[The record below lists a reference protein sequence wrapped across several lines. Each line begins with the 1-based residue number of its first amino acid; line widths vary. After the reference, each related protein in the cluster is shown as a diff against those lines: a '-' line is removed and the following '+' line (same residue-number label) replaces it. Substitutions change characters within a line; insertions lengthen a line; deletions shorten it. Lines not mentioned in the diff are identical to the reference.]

1 MRKTRV
7 CNSSDNDD
15 NNKKNNI
22 SPVVVKQE
30 VEKPA
35 ELFPT
40 KNPAEV
46 VKIAKD
52 ISEAVSDIV
61 EKQRLYDK
69 IKDKKYVR
77 CEGWTTMGAMLG
89 LFPQIVEVREEKIN
103 DKNKKYVAVCEIR
116 TLDGRLVSRAESE
129 CSSLEKNKVGQEDY
143 ALRSMAETRAV
154 SKAFRICLSWVMTLA
169 GYEPTPAEEV
179 SEEMLNNKVIEQKV
193 VETPVVEQ
201 VNLNVDKSRK
211 ITEKQRKLLFVRL
224 REANIPEEVLKKHI
238 EVAYGKTSTAD
249 LTMEEFDDLLKEIEQ
264 LKQNKQ

>member
-15 NNKKNNI
+15 NNKNN

-30 VEKPA
+30 VVEKPA

-40 KNPAEV
+40 KNPTEV
-46 VKIAKD
+46 VTIGKNIAD
-52 ISEAVSDIV
+52 AVSDIV
-61 EKQRLYDK
+61 NSRKLYDT
-69 IKDKKYVR
+69 IKGKKYVR

-89 LFPQIVEVREEKIN
+89 LFPQIVEVREEKID
-103 DKNKKYVAVCEIR
+103 DKGNKKYIAVCEVRMI
-116 TLDGRLVSRAESE
+116 DGRLVSRAESE

-201 VNLNVDKSRK
+201 VNLNVDKSKK

-224 REANIPEEVLKKHI
+224 REAGIPDEVLKKHI

-249 LTMEEFDDLLKEIEQ
+249 LTMEEFDDLLKEIEN
-264 LKQNKQ
+264 LKQNK

>member
-1 MRKTRV
+1 MRKKET
-7 CNSSDNDD
+7 
-15 NNKKNNI
+15 NNNNNNII

-30 VEKPA
+30 VVEKPV

-40 KNPAEV
+40 KNPNEV
-46 VKIAKD
+46 VKIAKNIAD
-52 ISEAVSDIV
+52 AVSDIV
-61 EKQRLYDK
+61 EKQKLYDK

-89 LFPQIVEVREEKIN
+89 LFPQIVEVREEKID

-129 CSSLEKNKVGQEDY
+129 CSSLERNKVGQEDY

-179 SEEMLNNKVIEQKV
+179 SEEMLNNKVIEQKI

-201 VNLNVDKSRK
+201 VNLNVDNKSKK

-224 REANIPEEVLKKHI
+224 REAGIPEEVLKKHI
-238 EVAYGKTSTAD
+238 EVAFGKTSTAD
-249 LTMEEFDDLLKEIEQ
+249 LNNEEFDEILKEIEN
-264 LKQNKQ
+264 LKRQK

>member
-1 MRKTRV
+1 MRKKET
-7 CNSSDNDD
+7 
-15 NNKKNNI
+15 NNNNNTI
-22 SPVVVKQE
+22 APIVKQE
-30 VEKPA
+30 VVEKPA

-40 KNPAEV
+40 KNPTEV
-46 VKIAKD
+46 VKIAKNIAD
-52 ISEAVSDIV
+52 AVSDIV
-61 EKQRLYDK
+61 EKQKLYDV

-89 LFPQIVEVREEKIN
+89 LFPQIVEVREEKID
-103 DKNKKYVAVCEIR
+103 DKGNKKYIAVCEVR

-129 CSSLEKNKVGQEDY
+129 CSSLEKKKIGQEDY

-179 SEEMLNNKVIEQKV
+179 SEEMFNNKVIEQKV

-201 VNLNVDKSRK
+201 VNLNVDNKSKK

-224 REANIPEEVLKKHI
+224 REAGIPEEVLKKHI

-249 LTMEEFDDLLKEIEQ
+249 LTNEEFDEILKEIET
-264 LKQNKQ
+264 LKHNVNK